1 MYEISDSEVVIH
13 LCTFE
18 AYFYKAKVN
27 LRFPSL
33 FFVEWKSMNSK
44 NSVAMIG
51 RKRAINSN
59 IDLDET
65 LLFTTEMI
73 FHRGQDQ
80 YLKKESLIHLNLISS
95 SRPDEVKLVGRVVI
109 DLSNIANSKILEEL
123 STFKLMYCSVDA
135 DITFKVKMSRC
146 I

>member
-1 MYEISDSEVVIH
+1 MKITTSITYYSSMYEISDSDVVIH

-73 FHRGQDQ
+73 FHRGQGQ

-109 DLSNIANSKILEEL
+109 DLSNIANNKIQ
-123 STFKLMYCSVDA
+123 
-135 DITFKVKMSRC
+135 
-146 I
+146 

>member
-73 FHRGQDQ
+73 FHRGQGQ

-109 DLSNIANSKILEEL
+109 DLSNIANSKVL
-123 STFKLMYCSVDA
+123 
-135 DITFKVKMSRC
+135 
-146 I
+146 